1 MPDVTQASTPR
12 IPADLP
18 RSERPRILFY
28 VQHLLGIGH
37 QKRAATLTRAMEA
50 AGLAVT
56 FVSGG
61 EPVRGLDTGM
71 AEFVQLPPCRAV
83 DKYFKVLV
91 DSAGNR
97 IDDAWKQRRA
107 DLLRSIVAR
116 LRPDVVMVEMF
127 PFGRRQLRFELLP
140 MLEAAH
146 ALDPRPAIL
155 SSVRDILVEPPKPE
169 RRVEMLERAR
179 QLFDA
184 VLVHGDPTLVSF
196 DQTFPQAREIAD
208 LIRYTGYV
216 VTDRAQAGNGD
227 AEQADA
233 DGTLPGEDEVVV
245 SSGGGAVSEP
255 MLRAVL
261 GAHPLSRAKD
271 TTWRILVGHNL
282 PQDRFE
288 ALAADAPQGVVVERA
303 RTDFPVLLKRCRLS
317 ISQGGYN
324 TIMEVL
330 AANAR
335 AVMVPYAGGLETEQ
349 TLRTRLL
356 SERGLIQTVAE
367 DELSPALMA
376 EAIDRALAMPR
387 PGDVGIDMDGA
398 ENTARIVAEMAMRTW
413 RKATS

>member
-1 MPDVTQASTPR
+1 MSDATTASTPELS
-12 IPADLP
+12 ADLP
-18 RSERPRILFY
+18 RSQRPRVLFY

-91 DSAGNR
+91 DSAGNK
-97 IDDAWKQRRA
+97 IDEAWKQRRTA
-107 DLLRSIVAR
+107 LLQAIVER
-116 LRPDVVMVEMF
+116 LRPDAVMVEMF
-127 PFGRRQLRFELLP
+127 PFGRRQLQFELLP
-140 MLEAAH
+140 MLEAART
-146 ALDPRPAIL
+146 LSPRPAIL

-179 QLFDA
+179 KYFDA
-184 VLVHGDPTLVSF
+184 VLVHGDPNFVPF

-208 LIRYTGYV
+208 MIHYTGYV
-216 VTDRAQAGNGD
+216 VTDRARRGSDETAAPGEEGK
-227 AEQADA
+227 
-233 DGTLPGEDEVVV
+233 LPGEDEVIV

-261 GAHPLSRAKD
+261 DAYPLSRAND
-271 TTWRILVGHNL
+271 TTWRVLVGHNL
-282 PQDRFE
+282 PQDRFD
-288 ALAADAPQGVVVERA
+288 ALVADAPQGMVVERA
-303 RTDFPVLLKRCRLS
+303 RTDFPILLTRCRLS

-356 SERGLIQTVAE
+356 AERGLIQTIAE
-367 DELSPALMA
+367 EDLTPELLAT
-376 EAIDRALAMPR
+376 AIDRALEMPR
-387 PGDVGIDMDGA
+387 PP
-398 ENTARIVAEMAMRTW
+398 MRGST
-413 RKATS
+413 